1 MLFGKLF
8 KELTRTSQDDEPA
21 AEPSTE
27 QPQEEQEAPK
37 EVAHEV
43 KYVKPLLRGTTWRH
57 PDPDII
63 LQPPRVPPEIL
74 KPCIK
79 DLLEALKKYDLNYN
93 QIDTVFYAL
102 ADEISTRKE
111 IAQTRLYLSV
121 EDILHTKDIL
131 PSD

>member
-27 QPQEEQEAPK
+27 QPQEEQETPK
-37 EVAHEV
+37 VVYKV
-43 KYVKPLLRGTTWRH
+43 KFVEPLLRGTTWRH

-111 IAQTRLYLSV
+111 ITKTRHYLSV

-131 PSD
+131 SSD

>member
-27 QPQEEQEAPK
+27 QPQEEQETPK
-37 EVAHEV
+37 VVYKV
-43 KYVKPLLRGTTWRH
+43 KFVEPLLRGTTWRH

-111 IAQTRLYLSV
+111 ITKTRLYLSV

-131 PSD
+131 SSD

>member
-8 KELTRTSQDDEPA
+8 KELTRTPQDSEPS

-37 EVAHEV
+37 EVVHEV
-43 KYVKPLLRGTTWRH
+43 EYVKPLLRGTTWK
-57 PDPDII
+57 DPYC
-63 LQPPRVPPEIL
+63 LNPSPPRVPPEIL

-79 DLLEALKKYDLNYN
+79 DLLETLKKYDLNYN

-131 PSD
+131 SSD

>member
-8 KELTRTSQDDEPA
+8 KELTRTPQDNEPA

-27 QPQEEQEAPK
+27 QPPEEQETPK
-37 EVAHEV
+37 VVYKV
-43 KYVKPLLRGTTWRH
+43 KCVKPLLRGTTWRH

-111 IAQTRLYLSV
+111 IAETRLYLSV
-121 EDILHTKDIL
+121 EEILHTKNLL

>member
-37 EVAHEV
+37 VVYKV
-43 KYVKPLLRGTTWRH
+43 KFVEPLLRGTTWRH

-111 IAQTRLYLSV
+111 ITKTRLYLSV

-131 PSD
+131 SSD